1 MSAKKNRL
9 YLIDGYALI
18 YRAYFAF
25 IRNPLFN
32 SKGENTSAIFG
43 FVNSLLKIIRDEQ
56 PDYIAVVLDTK
67 KPTFRH
73 EKYAEY
79 KSTRAKMPD
88 DLVTQIPKIRQ
99 AIEAFRIPIIEKDG
113 FEADDIIGT
122 FAIKAA
128 KQGCQ
133 VWCVTG
139 DKDFFQ

>member
-1 MSAKKNRL
+1 MSVKKNRL

-88 DLVTQIPKIRQ
+88 DLITQIPKIRQ
-99 AIEAFRIPIIEKDG
+99 AIEAFRIPIIEKG
-113 FEADDIIGT
+113 W
-122 FAIKAA
+122 
-128 KQGCQ
+128 
-133 VWCVTG
+133 V
-139 DKDFFQ
+139 